1 MSDGYYTALPTHH
14 CVKSSHSYQEDLFF
28 CMNENQVAD
37 AGQGKRLIAQG
48 KHLKEAIVLLVCT
61 YMPHLAKFCLQLEKL
76 YKLSY

>member
-1 MSDGYYTALPTHH
+1 
-14 CVKSSHSYQEDLFF
+14 
-28 CMNENQVAD
+28 MNENQVAD